1 MERWDLIYSVNFVNS
16 VETSSQ
22 QIYTSV
28 QRTKKQP
35 GGGMKESWN
44 VKRKYKTGIR
54 SNERPSETEHIDYRY
69 AAIGK
74 YFFAFRGNGG
84 REEENV

>member
-1 MERWDLIYSVNFVNS
+1 
-16 VETSSQ
+16 
-22 QIYTSV
+22 
-28 QRTKKQP
+28 
-35 GGGMKESWN
+35 MKESWN
-44 VKRKYKTGIR
+44 VERKCKTGIR
-54 SNERPSETEHIDYRY
+54 SDEHPSKAEIIDYRY